1 MKSDCTKI
9 SRFLKNCRCQYF
21 CHLGHDQ
28 WRPFHHGVKEIGPI
42 KLTISQTNAFMMSGL
57 CANEDYEFSDE
68 PVQVPMFSSGGG
80 CPAQKL
86 AISDCILHRLH
97 AEEEEE
103 DSREM
108 ASYLQGR
115 EEDWRH
121 KLQTYNW
128 QTGAR
133 GGPRCDP
140 RFNFANCTFIHPSF
154 LCNGEDLHRLK
165 DAYLYFRKAL

>member
-1 MKSDCTKI
+1 
-9 SRFLKNCRCQYF
+9 
-21 CHLGHDQ
+21 
-28 WRPFHHGVKEIGPI
+28 
-42 KLTISQTNAFMMSGL
+42 MMRGL

-97 AEEEEE
+97 AEEE

-115 EEDWRH
+115 EEDSRH
-121 KLQTYNW
+121 KLQTYL
-128 QTGAR
+128 
-133 GGPRCDP
+133 
-140 RFNFANCTFIHPSF
+140 ANRSAGRPQM
-154 LCNGEDLHRLK
+154 
-165 DAYLYFRKAL
+165 

>member
-1 MKSDCTKI
+1 
-9 SRFLKNCRCQYF
+9 
-21 CHLGHDQ
+21 
-28 WRPFHHGVKEIGPI
+28 
-42 KLTISQTNAFMMSGL
+42 MMRGF
-57 CANEDYEFSDE
+57 CANEDYELSDE

-115 EEDWRH
+115 EEDWGH
-121 KLQTYNW
+121 KLQSYLANRS
-128 QTGAR
+128 TGR
-133 GGPRCDP
+133 
-140 RFNFANCTFIHPSF
+140 SQM
-154 LCNGEDLHRLK
+154 
-165 DAYLYFRKAL
+165 

>member
-1 MKSDCTKI
+1 M
-9 SRFLKNCRCQYF
+9 R
-21 CHLGHDQ
+21 
-28 WRPFHHGVKEIGPI
+28 
-42 KLTISQTNAFMMSGL
+42 GL

-97 AEEEEE
+97 AEEE

-115 EEDWRH
+115 EEDSRH
-121 KLQTYNW
+121 KLQTYL
-128 QTGAR
+128 
-133 GGPRCDP
+133 
-140 RFNFANCTFIHPSF
+140 ANRSAGRPQM
-154 LCNGEDLHRLK
+154 
-165 DAYLYFRKAL
+165 